1 LDNRT
6 FPLIGLVEI
15 PRRGARAPIIDIFP
29 SSHGTGSRR
38 RRYGRVATGKGDHA
52 MASRDDLGARNV
64 PAIDWL
70 ELFIWTLLI
79 TMSSALALMLMR

>member
-1 LDNRT
+1 MVQL
-6 FPLIGLVEI
+6 
-15 PRRGARAPIIDIFP
+15 PRARG
-29 SSHGTGSRR
+29 T
-38 RRYGRVATGKGDHA
+38 TA

-79 TMSSALALMLMR
+79 TLSAALALMFMR

>member
-1 LDNRT
+1 
-6 FPLIGLVEI
+6 
-15 PRRGARAPIIDIFP
+15 
-29 SSHGTGSRR
+29 
-38 RRYGRVATGKGDHA
+38 

-79 TMSSALALMLMR
+79 AMSSGLAALFMR

>member
-1 LDNRT
+1 MTEL
-6 FPLIGLVEI
+6 
-15 PRRGARAPIIDIFP
+15 PRARGI
-29 SSHGTGSRR
+29 ST
-38 RRYGRVATGKGDHA
+38 

-79 TMSSALALMLMR
+79 TLSSALALMLMR

>member
-1 LDNRT
+1 MEPGGGFGVVAEL
-6 FPLIGLVEI
+6 
-15 PRRGARAPIIDIFP
+15 PRARGI
-29 SSHGTGSRR
+29 T
-38 RRYGRVATGKGDHA
+38 A

-79 TMSSALALMLMR
+79 TLSSALALVVMR

>member
-1 LDNRT
+1 
-6 FPLIGLVEI
+6 
-15 PRRGARAPIIDIFP
+15 
-29 SSHGTGSRR
+29 
-38 RRYGRVATGKGDHA
+38 

-79 TMSSALALMLMR
+79 AMSLALALMFIR

>member
-1 LDNRT
+1 MAWL
-6 FPLIGLVEI
+6 
-15 PRRGARAPIIDIFP
+15 PRARGTI
-29 SSHGTGSRR
+29 
-38 RRYGRVATGKGDHA
+38 A

-79 TMSSALALMLMR
+79 TLSSALARVRMR

>member
-1 LDNRT
+1 M
-6 FPLIGLVEI
+6 I
-15 PRRGARAPIIDIFP
+15 PSASRNPQPGFGVTLQLPRARGA
-29 SSHGTGSRR
+29 T
-38 RRYGRVATGKGDHA
+38 A

-79 TMSSALALMLMR
+79 TMSSALALLVMR

>member
-1 LDNRT
+1 MWNQCEGSAL
-6 FPLIGLVEI
+6 LAGLQGGNI
-15 PRRGARAPIIDIFP
+15 
-29 SSHGTGSRR
+29 
-38 RRYGRVATGKGDHA
+38 A

-79 TMSSALALMLMR
+79 TMSLALALIFIR